1 MSFSLLKYVG
11 DRGLGRSSYFGMKDS
26 MYSSLYS
33 TMAPIQVTETT
44 PCDGLDWGA
53 VFGFGFSPDGS
64 LLAAACEN
72 RCMLLYD
79 PKNARLIQRRFKTH
93 TDCVNCVRF
102 LDNRTFATCSDDSTV
117 RLWDARFL
125 SSEIRVLKGHTSWV
139 KNIEYSSCEGKL
151 ITSGFDGNIF
161 AWDINN
167 YSDTEYAEPLFYING
182 MMRTKITPN
191 ENKMIVST
199 LGGYFLLIHDLELDS
214 LKADMAGFKP
224 HLYRLMQLINTP
236 FHHALQYNHMFTR
249 KRNRVEFMCDF
260 PDDDN
265 AESISTM
272 QVHPQGWCIAS
283 RNTTLD
289 EESEWTCIHDIQP
302 MENGNKLDAF
312 KERDSV
318 PDNTMSKH
326 SPRNS
331 IDVEPQVSS
340 QSASRETNG
349 ALSQSSQLPSN
360 SLPEYPV
367 LWGLEGIRS
376 RFLNEAADDD
386 SGSSS
391 DESDFSSSEYDN
403 AESRDTVSSEI
414 RSPYNRY
421 VSFSSDTSNEELS
434 LPVSDHSPERGNEYS
449 LINTSLLGR
458 EINEALSN
466 SQGAAVA
473 PLSASDRLSPS
484 FSADQHN
491 YRASQIQASDSNN
504 IHHDERGDRINDD
517 HTPRG
522 LIFYEAL
529 TVSRGGRVRHQM
541 AVRHADNVS
550 SQPASL
556 RIKNVKSRLLF
567 YSEEPNVGRGFIKE
581 QSFSSDGRVI
591 ASPFGNCVRLLA
603 FNSHCS
609 ELCDCVP
616 LKPKAL
622 TQVGLTVNQKSSIL
636 ASTFSPNHCTFV
648 AGARDGS
655 ISFCSPKL

>member
-1 MSFSLLKYVG
+1 
-11 DRGLGRSSYFGMKDS
+11 
-26 MYSSLYS
+26 
-33 TMAPIQVTETT
+33 
-44 PCDGLDWGA
+44 
-53 VFGFGFSPDGS
+53 
-64 LLAAACEN
+64 
-72 RCMLLYD
+72 
-79 PKNARLIQRRFKTH
+79 
-93 TDCVNCVRF
+93 
-102 LDNRTFATCSDDSTV
+102 
-117 RLWDARFL
+117 
-125 SSEIRVLKGHTSWV
+125 
-139 KNIEYSSCEGKL
+139 
-151 ITSGFDGNIF
+151 
-161 AWDINN
+161 
-167 YSDTEYAEPLFYING
+167 
-182 MMRTKITPN
+182 
-191 ENKMIVST
+191 
-199 LGGYFLLIHDLELDS
+199 
-214 LKADMAGFKP
+214 
-224 HLYRLMQLINTP
+224 
-236 FHHALQYNHMFTR
+236 
-249 KRNRVEFMCDF
+249 
-260 PDDDN
+260 
-265 AESISTM
+265 
-272 QVHPQGWCIAS
+272 
-283 RNTTLD
+283 
-289 EESEWTCIHDIQP
+289 

-312 KERDSV
+312 KERDNV

-340 QSASRETNG
+340 QSAGRETSG
-349 ALSQSSQLPSN
+349 TLSQSSHLPSN
-360 SLPEYPV
+360 SLPGYPV

-376 RFLNEAADDD
+376 RLLNEAADDD

-434 LPVSDHSPERGNEYS
+434 LPISDHSSERGNDYS

-466 SQGAAVA
+466 SRGAAVA

-484 FSADQHN
+484 FSADHHN
-491 YRASQIQASDSNN
+491 YRASQTQASDSNN
-504 IHHDERGDRINDD
+504 IPRDERGDRINDD

-541 AVRHADNVS
+541 AVRHTDNVS